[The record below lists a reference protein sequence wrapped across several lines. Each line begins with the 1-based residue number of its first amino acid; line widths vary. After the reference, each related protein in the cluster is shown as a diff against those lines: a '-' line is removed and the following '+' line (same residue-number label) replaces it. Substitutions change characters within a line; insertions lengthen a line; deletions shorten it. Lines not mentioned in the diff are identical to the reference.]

1 MRLWSL
7 HPRHLDR
14 PGLTGCWRES
24 LLAQAV
30 LAGRTTGYRSHPQLE
45 RFRAQVDPLAA
56 VGVYLEALAAEATER
71 GYRFDRTR
79 IDRRPADGAPGDGV
93 PDDVVSG
100 DVDPTGLGEQPTV
113 GRIPVTEG
121 QIALE
126 WDHLLLK
133 LSARDPERWAR
144 ESARTGPELHPLF
157 VEVPGDV
164 ESWERAGR

>member
-30 LAGRTTGYRSHPQLE
+30 LAGRTTGYRAHPQLE
-45 RFRAQVDPLAA
+45 RFRAQDDPLAA
-56 VGVYLEALAAEATER
+56 VGIYLEAIAEEATER

-79 IDRRPADGAPGDGV
+79 IDHRPSADGEQRDGAPSAD
-93 PDDVVSG
+93 
-100 DVDPTGLGEQPTV
+100 
-113 GRIPVTEG
+113 GRIPVTTG
-121 QIALE
+121 QVALE
-126 WDHLLLK
+126 WEHLLLK
-133 LSARDPERWAR
+133 LSDRDAERWER

-157 VEVPGDV
+157 VAVPGDV

>member
-1 MRLWSL
+1 MRLWTL

-45 RFRAQVDPLAA
+45 RFRAQEDPIAA
-56 VGVYLEALAAEATER
+56 VGAYLEALAEEAAER
-71 GYRFDRTR
+71 GYRFDRSR
-79 IDRRPADGAPGDGV
+79 IDRPRTAADQGAAGHGPDGHGDDGAP
-93 PDDVVSG
+93 VS
-100 DVDPTGLGEQPTV
+100 V

-121 QIALE
+121 QIAVE
-126 WDHLLLK
+126 WEHLLLK
-133 LSARDPERWAR
+133 LSRRDPERWER

-157 VEVPGDV
+157 EAVPGDV
-164 ESWERAGR
+164 EPWERAAG